1 MRQFL
6 PRRIIS
12 ICRLSEE
19 EIPPV
24 SIPIAAVT
32 KMMSGEFDAKNTECE
47 DDEDDGGG
55 GGDGGDDGDGEDD
68 GWDEVEECGEGEN
81 E

>member
-19 EIPPV
+19 GIPPV

-32 KMMSGEFDAKNTECE
+32 KMMR
-47 DDEDDGGG
+47 
-55 GGDGGDDGDGEDD
+55 
-68 GWDEVEECGEGEN
+68 VESSMLRIQN
-81 E
+81 ARMTRMTRMTVVTW